1 MATVNPYS
9 YRLPDTPVFYP
20 DSDGEPMAESDFQL
34 HPLIYAINALRAF
47 FADRPDVYVA
57 GNLFVYYEEDN
68 PKAVVAPD
76 VFVVFGVPNHD
87 RSSYKVWED
96 GKAPDFALEM
106 TSLATRTQDQGPK
119 RGIYAYMGVREYFQ
133 ADPTGD
139 YLKPPLQGQQLAG
152 DHYAPLPSAA
162 SFGGEWRAYSA
173 VLQLELRLNPAT
185 GELRFYDPA
194 ARRILP
200 SYQEQQVELARKEV
214 KLEKTEAE
222 LEKTE
227 AALKTEAEA
236 RQAAEQRAQVAEL
249 ELERLKAELARLNAG
264 QA

>member
-1 MATVNPYS
+1 MATVNPYI

-57 GNLFVYYEEDN
+57 GNMFVYYEEDN

-76 VFVVFGVPNHD
+76 VFVVFGAPNHD
-87 RSSYKVWED
+87 RSSYKVWEG
-96 GKAPDFALEM
+96 GKAPDFVLEI

-152 DHYAPLPSAA
+152 DQ
-162 SFGGEWRAYSA
+162 EA
-173 VLQLELRLNPAT
+173 V
-185 GELRFYDPA
+185 
-194 ARRILP
+194 
-200 SYQEQQVELARKEV
+200 
-214 KLEKTEAE
+214 
-222 LEKTE
+222 
-227 AALKTEAEA
+227 A
-236 RQAAEQRAQVAEL
+236 RQVVHLDAYLGQFALIGIAGF
-249 ELERLKAELARLNAG
+249 ERVVITHCFSPFFGVDRSNSVGNTSVTAK
-264 QA
+264 

>member
-1 MATVNPYS
+1 
-9 YRLPDTPVFYP
+9 
-20 DSDGEPMAESDFQL
+20 MAESDFQL
-34 HPLIYAINALRAF
+34 HPLIYTINALQAF
-47 FADRPDVYVA
+47 FSDRPDVYVA
-57 GNLFVYYEEDN
+57 GNMFVYYEEGN

-87 RSSYKVWED
+87 RSSYKVWEA
-96 GKAPDFALEM
+96 GKAPDFVLEI

-185 GELRFYDPA
+185 GELRFYDPS

-200 SYQEQQVELARKEV
+200 SYQEQQVELVRKEAE
-214 KLEKTEAE
+214 LEKTEAE

-236 RQAAEQRAQVAEL
+236 RQATEQRARAAEL
-249 ELERLKAELARLNAG
+249 ELEQLKAELARLSADRG
-264 QA
+264 

>member
-1 MATVNPYS
+1 
-9 YRLPDTPVFYP
+9 
-20 DSDGEPMAESDFQL
+20 MAESDFQL

-57 GNLFVYYEEDN
+57 GNMFVYYEEDN

-76 VFVVFGVPNHD
+76 VFVVFGAPNHD

-96 GKAPDFALEM
+96 GKAPDFVLEI

-152 DHYAPLPSAA
+152 DHYAPLPGAA

-200 SYQEQQVELARKEV
+200 SYQEQQIELARKEA

-236 RQAAEQRAQVAEL
+236 RQVAEQRAQAAEL

-264 QA
+264 RG

>member
-1 MATVNPYS
+1 MATVNPYC

-47 FADRPDVYVA
+47 FADRPNVYVA

-87 RSSYKVWED
+87 LSSYKVWED
-96 GKAPDFALEM
+96 GKVPDFVLEI

-185 GELRFYDPA
+185 SELRFYDPS

-200 SYQEQQVELARKEV
+200 SYQEQQVELAKKEV
-214 KLEKTEAE
+214 
-222 LEKTE
+222 
-227 AALKTEAEA
+227 ALKAEIQA
-236 RQAAEQRAQVAEL
+236 RQTAEQRARAAEL

-264 QA
+264 

>member
-1 MATVNPYS
+1 MATVNPYI
-9 YRLPDTPVFYP
+9 YQLPDTPVCYP
-20 DSDGEPMAESDFQL
+20 DTDGEPMAESDFQL
-34 HPLIYAINALRAF
+34 HPLIYAINALRVF

-57 GNLFVYYEEDN
+57 GNLFVYYEENN

-87 RSSYKVWED
+87 RSSYKIWED
-96 GKAPDFALEM
+96 GKAPDFVLEI

-119 RGIYAYMGVREYFQ
+119 RGIYAYIGVREYFQ

-139 YLKPPLQGQQLAG
+139 YLNPPLQGQQLAG

-185 GELRFYDPA
+185 GELRFYDPS

-200 SYQEQQVELARKEV
+200 SYQEQQVELTRK
-214 KLEKTEAE
+214 EAE
-222 LEKTE
+222 LERKKAALETE
-227 AALKTEAEA
+227 AQA
-236 RQAAEQRAQVAEL
+236 RQAAEQRARAAEL
-249 ELERLKAELARLNAG
+249 ELERLKAELARSNVG
-264 QA
+264 RE

>member
-20 DSDGEPMAESDFQL
+20 DSDGEPMAESDSQL

-57 GNLFVYYEEDN
+57 GNMFVYYEEDN

-76 VFVVFGVPNHD
+76 VFVVFGAPNHD

-96 GKAPDFALEM
+96 GKAPDFVLEI

-185 GELRFYDPA
+185 GELRFYDPSA
-194 ARRILP
+194 QRILP
-200 SYQEQQVELARKEV
+200 SYQEQQVQLDRKEAE
-214 KLEKTEAE
+214 LEKAEAE

-236 RQAAEQRAQVAEL
+236 RQAADQRARTAEL
-249 ELERLKAELARLNAG
+249 ELKRLKAELAQVNAG
-264 QA
+264 RA

>member
-1 MATVNPYS
+1 
-9 YRLPDTPVFYP
+9 
-20 DSDGEPMAESDFQL
+20 MAESDFQL

-76 VFVVFGVPNHD
+76 VFVVFGAPNHD
-87 RSSYKVWED
+87 RSPYKVWED
-96 GKAPDFALEM
+96 GKAPDFVLEI

-173 VLQLELRLNPAT
+173 VLQLELRLNPTT

-200 SYQEQQVELARKEV
+200 PYQEQQIELARKEA

-236 RQAAEQRAQVAEL
+236 RQAAEQRARAAEL
-249 ELERLKAELARLNAG
+249 ELERLKVELARLNAG
-264 QA
+264 RA

>member
-1 MATVNPYS
+1 
-9 YRLPDTPVFYP
+9 
-20 DSDGEPMAESDFQL
+20 MAESDFQL

-57 GNLFVYYEEDN
+57 GNMFVYYEEDN

-76 VFVVFGVPNHD
+76 VFVVFGAPNHD
-87 RSSYKVWED
+87 RSSYKVWEV
-96 GKAPDFALEM
+96 GKAPDFVLEI

-152 DHYAPLPSAA
+152 DHYAPMPSAA

-185 GELRFYDPA
+185 GELRFYDPS
-194 ARRILP
+194 ARRLLP
-200 SYQEQQVELARKEV
+200 SYQEQQVELVRK
-214 KLEKTEAE
+214 EAE
-222 LEKTE
+222 LETKKAELETKK

-236 RQAAEQRAQVAEL
+236 RQAAEQRARAAEL

-264 QA
+264 RG